1 MDGIALRDRNQIIW
15 LFFGF
20 SGRISRAAFFL
31 GGLLLAVVQAFFLY
45 RFAMVPEDS
54 PEGRL
59 WATAFMLIVIVS
71 MWSSVA
77 LGAKR
82 LHDMGRPGV
91 LAVSLIIP
99 VVSIIAFI
107 ALCAFP
113 GTPGA
118 NQYGP
123 RTNSPAEKS

>member
-1 MDGIALRDRNQIIW
+1 MPDRNRLFW
-15 LFFGF
+15 LFFRF

-31 GGLLLAVVQAFFLY
+31 GGLLLAIIQAFFLY

-54 PEGRL
+54 AEGRL
-59 WATAFMLIVIVS
+59 WATAFMLIVLVS

-82 LHDMGRPGV
+82 LHDMGRPGA
-91 LAVSLIIP
+91 LAVSLFIP

-118 NQYGP
+118 NQHGAQ
-123 RTNSPAEKS
+123 TNSPPEES

>member
-1 MDGIALRDRNQIIW
+1 MPDVNQLIW
-15 LFFGF
+15 LFFRF

-31 GGLLLAVVQAFFLY
+31 GGLLLAIIQAFFLY

-59 WATAFMLIVIVS
+59 WSTAFMLIVLVS

-91 LAVSLIIP
+91 LAVTLFIP

-113 GTPGA
+113 GTPGP
-118 NQYGP
+118 NEHGP
-123 RTNSPAEKS
+123 RTNSPQEES